1 MTWGYHL
8 IANLRNCRGCPAVF
22 SGKKGLILAKP
33 DIRRIVRNI
42 VKTIDAKP
50 YGPLVVEHFGDDPKI
65 AGLSMYQLIETS
77 NLSAH
82 MVDKTKNVYF
92 DIFSCKKYNPID
104 VKNILINELKP
115 SSIQT
120 DFMKRE

>member
-8 IANLRNCRGCPAVF
+8 IANLRNCRGCPAIF
-22 SGKKGLILAKP
+22 SGKKGLILAKQ
-33 DIRRIVRNI
+33 DIRQIVDNI

-77 NLSAH
+77 NL
-82 MVDKTKNVYF
+82 
-92 DIFSCKKYNPID
+92 I
-104 VKNILINELKP
+104 
-115 SSIQT
+115 SSMYLET
-120 DFMKRE
+120 SNGAM